1 MELRQKLLTKLVSEC
16 AAKALPRVLQPLCA
30 PFLTPDPICL
40 IHASVQMAS
49 FSGDDLGMW
58 VFFFGGEV
66 VTSRYFHCKAVL
78 STLDQLGKTK
88 THTQGN
94 LQKTRHT
101 RPSSKKKLFFSKH
114 TDMATAAHIGY
125 SIMHSRLRQP
135 AVSTPR
141 AHGSNLQ
148 AGLNTIVYSCITA
161 STTPFEPTRK
171 AEPTWWQPQVPLS
184 QFLTRL
190 LRLLLM
196 GLPYA
201 VGKLGM
207 A

>member
-1 MELRQKLLTKLVSEC
+1 MIFLEGRLLQVDTFT
-16 AAKALPRVLQPLCA
+16 AKRYSLHW
-30 PFLTPDPICL
+30 IN
-40 IHASVQMAS
+40 
-49 FSGDDLGMW
+49 W
-58 VFFFGGEV
+58 V
-66 VTSRYFHCKAVL
+66 RP
-78 STLDQLGKTK
+78 
-88 THTQGN
+88 
-94 LQKTRHT
+94 RHT
-101 RPSSKKKLFFSKH
+101 HKETCKRHGTQDQPPKKIFFCFFSFPKH

-148 AGLNTIVYSCITA
+148 AGLNTIVHSCITA

-171 AEPTWWQPQVPLS
+171 AEPTWWQPQVPLPQS
-184 QFLTRL
+184 LTRL

>member
-1 MELRQKLLTKLVSEC
+1 M
-16 AAKALPRVLQPLCA
+16 
-30 PFLTPDPICL
+30 I
-40 IHASVQMAS
+40 I
-49 FSGDDLGMW
+49 
-58 VFFFGGEV
+58 GGEV
-66 VTSRYFHCKAVL
+66 VTSRYFHRKAVL

-88 THTQGN
+88 THTH
-94 LQKTRHT
+94 KEPCKRHGT
-101 RPSSKKKLFFSKH
+101 QDHPPKNVFFLFFLVKH

-135 AVSTPR
+135 VVSTPR
-141 AHGSNLQ
+141 AHESNLQ
-148 AGLNTIVYSCITA
+148 AGLNTIVRSCITA

-171 AEPTWWQPQVPLS
+171 AEPTWWQPQVPLPQS
-184 QFLTRL
+184 LTHL

-201 VGKLGM
+201 VGKPGM